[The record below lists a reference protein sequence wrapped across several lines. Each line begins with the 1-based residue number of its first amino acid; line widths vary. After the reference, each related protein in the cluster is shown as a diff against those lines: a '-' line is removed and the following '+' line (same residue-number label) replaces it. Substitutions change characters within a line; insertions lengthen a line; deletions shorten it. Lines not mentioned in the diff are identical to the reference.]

1 MDSYKIL
8 IAEDEETIA
17 ESIGIYLN
25 TQGFRTIFAKNG
37 EEAISSAKEDR
48 PDLII
53 MDLMMPGV
61 SGEEAIIEIRK
72 HSFVPIIILSAK
84 SEDLDKI
91 MGLNIGADDYITK
104 PFNPMELIARVNS
117 NLRRFYSYGE
127 KNAEEIRVGS
137 ISLNTLEKTV
147 ELEGEKVNLTYLEYE
162 ILELLM
168 SHPNQVFSIE
178 EIYERVWKE
187 PAIEAKTVTVHI
199 RRIREKIE
207 VDPKHPQYLQV
218 AWGLG
223 YKFVDPERRT

>member
-8 IAEDEETIA
+8 IVEDEVTIA
-17 ESIGIYLN
+17 NSIKIYLTN
-25 TQGFRTIFAKNG
+25 QGFVTKIAKDG
-37 EEAISSAKEDR
+37 KEAISLNESWI

-53 MDLMMPGV
+53 MDLMMPGI
-61 SGEEAIIEIRK
+61 SGEEAIMEIRK
-72 HSFVPIIILSAK
+72 TSYTPIIILSAK

-91 MGLNIGADDYITK
+91 MGLNIGADDYMTK

-127 KNAEEIRVGS
+127 KSNGEIRIGS
-137 ISLNTLEKTV
+137 ITLNTLEKLVT
-147 ELEGEKVNLTYLEYE
+147 LEGKKVNVTSLEYQ

-168 SHPNQVFSIE
+168 THPNQVFSID
-178 EIYERVWKE
+178 EIYEKIWKE
-187 PAIEAKTVTVHI
+187 PAIDAKTVTVHI

-223 YKFVDPERRT
+223 YKFVSPERRT

>member
-8 IAEDEETIA
+8 IVEDEETIA
-17 ESIGIYLN
+17 NSIKIYLAN
-25 TQGFRTIFAKNG
+25 QGFMTKLAKNG
-37 EEAISSAKEDR
+37 REAILLNESWG

-53 MDLMMPGV
+53 MDLMMPGI
-61 SGEEAIIEIRK
+61 SGEEAIMEIRK
-72 HSFVPIIILSAK
+72 TSFTPIIILSAK

-91 MGLNIGADDYITK
+91 MGLNIGADDYMTK
-104 PFNPMELIARVNS
+104 PFNPMELIARINS

-127 KNAEEIRVGS
+127 KSNEEIRIGS
-137 ISLNTLEKTV
+137 ITLNTLEKLVT
-147 ELEGEKVNLTYLEYE
+147 LEGKKVNLTYLEYQ

-168 SHPNQVFSIE
+168 THPNQVFSID
-178 EIYERVWKE
+178 EIYEKIWRE
-187 PAIEAKTVTVHI
+187 PAMDAKTVTVHI

-223 YKFVDPERRT
+223 YKFVSPERRT